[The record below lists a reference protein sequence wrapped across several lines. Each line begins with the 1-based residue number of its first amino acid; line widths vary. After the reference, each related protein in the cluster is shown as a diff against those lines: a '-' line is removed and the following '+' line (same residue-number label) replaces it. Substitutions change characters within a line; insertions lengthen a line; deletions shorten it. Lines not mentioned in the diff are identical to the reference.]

1 MVGAHNTW
9 SPEMPF
15 KINPEINAEM
25 SALQPHMD
33 VRDSAAGVAG
43 VVAELERELVRLDQ
57 LEVELVGG
65 RLCGGVKP

>member
-1 MVGAHNTW
+1 MVGAYNTW

-33 VRDSAAGVAG
+33 VRDSAAGVPG
-43 VVAELERELVRLDQ
+43 VVAERELVRLDQ